1 MKCLTC
7 GKETGKNEKYCSDI
21 CHLRLI
27 SLKLSNKLSIA
38 QIDRLAALEGKS
50 YGRYVLENKI

>member
-7 GKETGKNEKYCSDI
+7 GKEIGEGEKYCSDI

-27 SLKLSNKLSIA
+27 GLKLSRKLSIA
-38 QIDRLAALEGKS
+38 QIDRLAESEGKS

>member
-7 GKETGKNEKYCSDI
+7 GKEIGENEKYCGDI

-27 SLKLSNKLSIA
+27 SLKLSKKLSIA
-38 QIDRLAALEGKS
+38 QIDRLAATEGKS